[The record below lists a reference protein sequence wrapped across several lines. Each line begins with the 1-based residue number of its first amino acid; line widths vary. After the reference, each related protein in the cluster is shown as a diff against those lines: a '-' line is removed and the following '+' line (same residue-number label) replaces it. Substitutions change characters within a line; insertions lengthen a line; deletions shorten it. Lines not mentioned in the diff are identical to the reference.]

1 MRLPPAYTISPTPE
15 PIDWQ
20 LLTSVLDSVEAG
32 RACAITA
39 LTSRFT
45 NNNDAAID
53 GLARLKE
60 NGLMMDLNGYALPT
74 IAAIAY
80 RRLEREIFNPLQLRL
95 PL

>member
-1 MRLPPAYTISPTPE
+1 LRLPPAYTISRTPE

-20 LLTSVLDSVEAG
+20 LLTRVLDSVEAG
-32 RACAITA
+32 RACAITE

-45 NNNDAAID
+45 NTDAVID

-60 NGLMMDLNGYALPT
+60 NGLMMDLNGYLLPT

-80 RRLEREIFNPLQLRL
+80 RRLEREIFNPRQLRL